1 LWKEGNS
8 KELIEDCFGDS
19 YILSEALRCIQV
31 SLLCV
36 QHHPNDRPNMV
47 SVLAMLTNETVLAQ
61 PKEPGFVIEMVST
74 ERESTTENLI
84 SSSINEVTISL
95 LDVR

>member
-1 LWKEGNS
+1 LWKEGSSN
-8 KELIEDCFGDS
+8 ELVDDCFGDS

-31 SLLCV
+31 GLLCLQ
-36 QHHPNDRPNMV
+36 QHPIDRPNMV

-61 PKEPGFVIEMVST
+61 PKEPGFIIKRVSIEG
-74 ERESTTENLI
+74 ESKSENVM

-95 LDVR
+95 LDAR